1 MSKFVKNM
9 ITALSAVIIIAALAF
24 SAGAVEMKTGIG
36 IVEGSSLRLRA
47 KPNTDAEILA
57 TASYGDSVVII
68 KEVDGWYLVDYN
80 LHIGYMSAEYVQ
92 FKDRENVE
100 LGNGVVEES
109 VVNMRSTPSSDG
121 DLLAQL
127 TIGDEAYI
135 IGFNCGWYKVKY
147 DGQTGYIRSDLLAL
161 TEAPAANSQN
171 SVGEAPVVISAGQ
184 KLVNYSMDFLGIPYV
199 WGGTTTNGFDCSG
212 FTQYVFRDMGY
223 KLKRTAEKQYSQ
235 GTSVKRSELEVGD
248 LVFFGNTYA
257 SSSAITHVGIYI
269 GNNEFIHAGG
279 NNVKITSMDDAY
291 YAVRYVGAK
300 RVI

>member
-80 LHIGYMSAEYVQ
+80 LHIGYMSAEYVR

-199 WGGTTTNGFDCSG
+199 WGGTTTKGFDCSG

-235 GTSVKRSELEVGD
+235 GTSVRRNELEVGD

-257 SSSAITHVGIYI
+257 SSSAVTHVGIYI

-279 NNVKITSMDDAY
+279 NNVKITSMDDDY